1 MTLWG
6 IASAASL
13 IATTAL
19 AAYIV
24 ARVPRTP
31 TRVPFALLT
40 VAFAMWDLG
49 EAVVRL
55 APGSSPTALLSWVRF
70 QWVGIAL
77 TSGTFLHFA
86 LNFATGKPMRS
97 RPWLLPLTYGVSA
110 VVATLIIGTDW
121 IVGGVADGA
130 LGPVADVGPAYPLA
144 AIWYEVWFVT
154 TIAILIRTYLRNRSP
169 EVRRR
174 SRGVV
179 LILAV
184 AAVLASATEVFWP
197 LYTTSP
203 GNLGLSSIYMLAVAV
218 GASVSELRFHFLEI
232 PAVTERVRGPV
243 PSTLDVGVA
252 TLYLSRTRDPAFE
265 AFRDAVSATPGLCL
279 SGVHP
284 AKLQERYGLERT
296 PILWLTSATEGER
309 AVRPK
314 ALEFEVLHTIA
325 RFMKDNPAT
334 VVLVDDVD
342 LLVHLVGF
350 DAVARFLHRVN
361 NLATGRGST
370 AIAAADPEALTESQL
385 ALLRGLY
392 DVVRESPPPVSF
404 LEPVLAPGPGAVL
417 LEGDPEAAF
426 SLYESVAGV
435 DRGVLVTTKN
445 PVRLRGRGSAAERVV
460 WIGAGGE
467 SGEQG
472 PAAIDLEAGHLATG
486 VLRRV
491 PSPVLYVADIEQIRL
506 HAPFAR
512 VLEFVKGLIDQV
524 AIQRGV
530 LLASVTPE
538 GMNPMEVASL
548 RRRFDRVREL

>member
-1 MTLWG
+1 MIVWG
-6 IASAASL
+6 AATAASL

-19 AAYIV
+19 AVYIV

-31 TRVPFALLT
+31 TRLPFALLMI
-40 VAFAMWDLG
+40 AFAMWDLG

-55 APGSSPTALLSWVRF
+55 APAASPEALLPWIRL

-77 TSGTFLHFA
+77 TSGTFLHFG
-86 LNFATGKPMRS
+86 LNFATGRPLRT
-97 RPWLLPLTYGVSA
+97 RPWLLAVTYGVSA
-110 VVATLIIGTDW
+110 VVASLVLATGW
-121 IVGGVADGA
+121 IVEGVADGS
-130 LGPVADVGPAYPLA
+130 LGPVADVGPAYPA
-144 AIWYEVWFVT
+144 AAVWYETWFIA
-154 TIAILIRTYLRNRSP
+154 TIATLIRAYLRNRSP

-179 LILAV
+179 LVLAV

-197 LYTTSP
+197 LYTPSP

-218 GASVSELRFHFLEI
+218 GASVSEIRFHFLEI
-232 PAVTERVRGPV
+232 PALTERTRGPA
-243 PSTLDVGVA
+243 PSTLRPGLA
-252 TLYLSRTRDPAFE
+252 TLFLSRTRDPAFE
-265 AFRDAVSATPGLCL
+265 AFRDAVSAIPGLCL
-279 SGVHP
+279 TGVHP

-296 PILWLTSATEGER
+296 PILWFTSATEGER
-309 AVRPK
+309 AVRPR
-314 ALEFEVLHTIA
+314 ALEFEVLHSVA

-342 LLVHLVGF
+342 LLVHTVGF

-370 AIAAADPEALTESQL
+370 ALAAADPDALTEAQL
-385 ALLRGLY
+385 ALLRGLF
-392 DVVRESPPPVSF
+392 DEVRESPPPVSF
-404 LEPVLAPGPGAVL
+404 LEPVLPPGPGSVL

-426 SLYESVAGV
+426 SLYESLAGR

-445 PVRLRGRGSAAERVV
+445 PVRLRRRGAAAERVV

-467 SGEQG
+467 SGEEG

-486 VLRRV
+486 VLRGV
-491 PSPVLYVADIEQIRL
+491 SHPVLYVADLEQLRL
-506 HAPFAR
+506 HAPFPR
-512 VLEFVKGLIDQV
+512 VLDFVKGLIDQV
-524 AIQRGV
+524 AIQGGV
-530 LLASVTPE
+530 LLASVTPK
-538 GMNPMEVASL
+538 GMSPIEIASL